1 MLSRKILN
9 RIIDQN
15 PHPIWISD
23 EKGTLVQTNRALK
36 VFLNVTDEQ
45 IIGKYN
51 VLEDPVVE
59 AWGLLPKFRAVYEE
73 GATADFEIEWDG
85 SLIPHLD
92 LGDTNVVHIEGTLYP
107 IYDDQGK
114 LTNAAITYRDVSP
127 RKLVDLELRK
137 HRDHL
142 EELVEERTAEVVESE
157 RRLRQSHA
165 ELQRFNEELKQ
176 FAYVASH
183 DLQEPLRMISSFLQ
197 LLQKQYQEKIDA
209 TADEYIHFAVDAA
222 ARMRRLINDLLR
234 LSRVGQKG
242 VPMEPV
248 SFEEILVSA
257 KQNISLSIEE
267 TGAQISH
274 GELPVVLGDKT
285 QLVQLL
291 QNLLGNALKFR
302 REEAPRVHLS
312 AARDGPRWRFQVED
326 NGIGLDEADAKKI
339 FVVFKRLHHAEEY
352 EGTGIG
358 LAICKKI
365 TELHGGRIWVEGVP
379 GKGSSFFFTLRGAE
393 G

>member
-1 MLSRKILN
+1 
-9 RIIDQN
+9 
-15 PHPIWISD
+15 
-23 EKGTLVQTNRALK
+23 
-36 VFLNVTDEQ
+36 
-45 IIGKYN
+45 
-51 VLEDPVVE
+51 
-59 AWGLLPKFRAVYEE
+59 
-73 GATADFEIEWDG
+73 
-85 SLIPHLD
+85 
-92 LGDTNVVHIEGTLYP
+92 
-107 IYDDQGK
+107 
-114 LTNAAITYRDVSP
+114 
-127 RKLVDLELRK
+127 
-137 HRDHL
+137 
-142 EELVEERTAEVVESE
+142 
-157 RRLRQSHA
+157 
-165 ELQRFNEELKQ
+165 
-176 FAYVASH
+176 
-183 DLQEPLRMISSFLQ
+183 MISSFLQ